1 MRDKTLLIGNGLNL
15 TLGRNM
21 SWSKLMTEL
30 GSTPSSDFD
39 IPYSL
44 EFERIASTKS
54 CVIGKRNTDVY
65 SELKSDLA
73 KAVEDLG
80 MKPGEVHLAFR
91 DLPMN
96 HLVTTNYDST
106 FELMYTNL
114 EPIIRNA
121 GSSRNILGPI
131 SQAGSID
138 FYHAHGIAKWNRT
151 ICLGHEH
158 YATLVSKIRSQL
170 YSSIDEEDET
180 FIARL
185 ITGKQDSLCI
195 WPEYLFTND
204 VDIVGLGLDYCEIDF
219 WWLLSLRALFFAPC
233 NGLLNYGNVITYY
246 EPVIGGCAVSPHVE
260 NKLSVL
266 KALHVDVVL
275 VPAEDY
281 KSAYMTI
288 AKKIN
293 EAWR

>member
-21 SWSKLMTEL
+21 SWSELMTEL
-30 GSTPSSDFD
+30 GSTQSSNSD

-44 EFERIASTKS
+44 EFEKVASTKS
-54 CVIGKRNTDVY
+54 CVIGKRNTDAY
-65 SELKSDLA
+65 SELKSGLA
-73 KAVEDLG
+73 KAIDNLG
-80 MKPGEVHLAFR
+80 MRPGEAHLSFR

-96 HLVTTNYDST
+96 HVVTTNYDST

-114 EPIIRNA
+114 EQKMKNA

-138 FYHAHGIAKWNRT
+138 FYHAHGITKWSRT

-158 YATLVSKIRSQL
+158 YATLVSKIRSQI
-170 YSSIDEEDET
+170 YSPVDEEDRT
-180 FIARL
+180 FITKL
-185 ITGKQDSLCI
+185 IMGKEDSLCI

-204 VDIVGLGLDYCEIDF
+204 VAIVGLGLDYCEIDF
-219 WWLLSLRALFFAPC
+219 WWLLSLRALCFAPC
-233 NGLLNYGNVITYY
+233 NGLLDYGNVVTYY
-246 EPVIGGCAVSPHVE
+246 EPVIGKSSLSSHVE

-266 KALHVDVVL
+266 NALHVDVV
-275 VPAEDY
+275 PIQAEDY

-288 AKKIN
+288 AETIN
-293 EAWR
+293 EDWR